1 MLVNLLLNFVYLII
15 IIINGGQMNLKQK
28 LGKRIQELR
37 KFQNIT
43 QEKLAEIVNM
53 DITSLSKIE
62 TGRNYPQPDTLEK
75 IASALSVDI
84 ERLFVFK
91 SNFTKEDYIEAI
103 YKNVDFIKNN
113 EEKLKFLYTVTSSLV

>member
-1 MLVNLLLNFVYLII
+1 
-15 IIINGGQMNLKQK
+15 MNLKQK

-43 QEKLAEIVNM
+43 QEKLAEKINM

-75 IASALSVDI
+75 IASALSVEI
-84 ERLFVFK
+84 ENLFVFK
-91 SNFTKEDYIEAI
+91 TNLTKEDYLKAI
-103 YKNVDFIKNN
+103 YTNIDFIKNS
-113 EEKLKFLYTVTSSLV
+113 EEKLKFLHAVTSALV

>member
-1 MLVNLLLNFVYLII
+1 MLINLLLNFVYLII

>member
-113 EEKLKFLYTVTSSLV
+113 EEKLKFLYTVISSLV

>member
-1 MLVNLLLNFVYLII
+1 MLVNLLLNFDYLII